1 VGALMP
7 WRNQKTPGLEWGV
20 AIAPIKG
27 EERSGDSYIV
37 RTIKDCIL
45 IAVIDGVGHGD
56 EAAEASRKA
65 IQVLERTEDTNVIT
79 LVRRCHDVLMDTRG
93 VVMSIAM
100 LNVAERSMTWLGVGN
115 VAGHVLRSDPNTMP
129 TREVMLTRGGT
140 VGLRLPMLAASVTE
154 LKRGDVLLLAT
165 DGLAPGY
172 SNEVRLDAPLQ
183 HLADQILKSYSRGT
197 DDALVFVGRFLGP
210 DEANA

>member
-1 VGALMP
+1 MP

-20 AIAPIKG
+20 AIAPLKG
-27 EERSGDSYIV
+27 EVLSGDSYIV
-37 RTIKDCIL
+37 RAIKDCIL

-56 EAAEASRKA
+56 EAAEAARRA
-65 IQVLERTEDTNVIT
+65 IQVLERAEDPNVIA

-93 VVMSIAM
+93 VVMSIAVI
-100 LNVAERSMTWLGVGN
+100 NVVEHSMTWLGVGN

-140 VGLRLPMLAASVTE
+140 VGLRLPMLVASVTE
-154 LKRGDVLLLAT
+154 MKPGDVFLLAT

-183 HLADQILKSYSRGT
+183 QLADQILKSYSRGT
-197 DDALVFVGRFLGP
+197 DDALVLVGRFLGVG
-210 DEANA
+210 ERMA